1 MIYTSGSTGKPK
13 GVMLT
18 HRGICNYL
26 NPHPANRH
34 VYAVKNEVNVYLS
47 VTTVSF
53 DMSFKEHAVT
63 LCNGKT
69 LVFAGD
75 TQMNDPRELAKLMNE
90 YKVDCINATPSRLSQ
105 YMDYEPFG
113 KALANCKVIMS
124 GGEGY
129 PLSLRDKIKAAA
141 PDARIINTY
150 GPISTQAKIG
160 KILSIIGIVC
170 SAIMTFFW
178 IIWTIVMI
186 IGISVAT
193 SQPIQIDRSY
203 IY

>member
-1 MIYTSGSTGKPK
+1 MTYEELMQKAIDVSKITIGENTNNPNVEIDDNSLSYMIYTSGSTGKPK

-75 TQMNDPRELAKLMNE
+75 TQMNDPRELATLMNK

-124 GGEGY
+124 GGEG
-129 PLSLRDKIKAAA
+129 
-141 PDARIINTY
+141 
-150 GPISTQAKIG
+150 
-160 KILSIIGIVC
+160 
-170 SAIMTFFW
+170 
-178 IIWTIVMI
+178 
-186 IGISVAT
+186 
-193 SQPIQIDRSY
+193 
-203 IY
+203 

>member
-1 MIYTSGSTGKPK
+1 MKITKNKK
-13 GVMLT
+13 GVINMFCEKCGAQIDGQAYCPQCGT
-18 HRGICNYL
+18 PTNQ
-26 NPHPANRH
+26 
-34 VYAVKNEVNVYLS
+34 
-47 VTTVSF
+47 TTV
-53 DMSFKEHAVT
+53 KQPIQYQTYPAQPNQPVQ
-63 LCNGKT
+63 
-69 LVFAGD
+69 
-75 TQMNDPRELAKLMNE
+75 TQVSPTSVLIW
-90 YKVDCINATPSRLSQ
+90 CIVGAALSWTGIVGLIFSIIGLRKANA
-105 YMDYEPFG
+105 Y
-113 KALANCKVIMS
+113 
-124 GGEGY
+124 
-129 PLSLRDKIKAAA
+129 
-141 PDARIINTY
+141 INTY